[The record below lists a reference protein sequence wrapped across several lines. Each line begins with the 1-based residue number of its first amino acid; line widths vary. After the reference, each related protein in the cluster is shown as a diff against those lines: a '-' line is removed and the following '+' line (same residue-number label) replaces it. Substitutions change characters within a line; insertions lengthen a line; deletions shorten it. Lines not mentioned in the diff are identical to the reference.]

1 MTENEKS
8 VYESFMNSIK
18 SGFSSLEDIID
29 DTLEIV
35 EDEGWETEITGEW
48 INEHVTREYNKHA
61 EESKTWQK
69 PTDPDRLVAVF
80 NKLRGQKILALHN
93 AGYTQ
98 QDALYDVKEVWED
111 LEDVD
116 VHPVGYCY
124 YHGQD
129 IERAIEDEILC
140 LGFYGKKEKNDKEA
154 IMIGNIVV
162 NALKEAGFEVSWN
175 NTAIKRIEIQ
185 NFKWHNAFTSY
196 DEVEEKWGYDQ
207 VIGVMSE

>member
-29 DTLEIV
+29 ETLEIV

-48 INEHVTREYNKHA
+48 INEYVTREYNKHA
-61 EESKTWQK
+61 EDSKIWQR

-80 NKLRGQKILALHN
+80 DKLRRHKIVALHN

-98 QDALYDVKEVWED
+98 QDALYDIKEVWED

-116 VHPVGYCY
+116 VHPIGYCY

-162 NALKEAGFEVSWN
+162 NALKEAGFEINWN
-175 NTAIKRIEIQ
+175 NTATKRIEIQ
-185 NFKWHNAFTSY
+185 NFRWHNAFTSY

-207 VIGVMSE
+207 AIKIMSE